1 MLTLTTTAQGDPPAW
16 VMILGG
22 VVVVVMF
29 GVITYRKRM
38 RESGSPLGPLAIFR
52 ASPPRVRRG
61 GRVSCGDGALGVC
74 GYDGVAGASD
84 VRGIARGMRCAGAAA
99 GVQHCGVCDEACGGG
114 RRQSFAGGLEHSLT
128 AKPSYARAFGA
139 VCVLIGGV
147 MLYVVP
153 HNPCDGR
160 RWDCRP
166 IRALT
171 AA

>member
-38 RESGSPLGPLAIFR
+38 RESGGPLGPLAIFR
-52 ASPPRVRRG
+52 ASPLVFRVVAVVFLVGMGLWVYAVTTESQERWMYA
-61 GRVSCGDGALGVC
+61 VLPGACAVQGLLLVFNI
-74 GYDGVAGASD
+74 AGSATKP
-84 VRGIARGMRCAGAAA
+84 AAA
-99 GVQHCGVCDEACGGG
+99 A

-147 MLYVVP
+147 MLYVVSTQP
-153 HNPCDGR
+153 
-160 RWDCRP
+160 
-166 IRALT
+166 L
-171 AA
+171 